1 MRIEAYNQ
9 IASIYKTSKTG
20 NKTGKVQQP
29 YGVSTGRDEVQI
41 SQLGRDYQIAKQAVA
56 EASDIREDKVAELK
70 TSVQSGK
77 YDVDSGDFASMLL
90 AKYNEMKK

>member
-9 IASIYKTSKTG
+9 IASIYKTSKTS
-20 NKTGKVQQP
+20 KVQQP

>member
-9 IASIYKTSKTG
+9 IASIYKTS
-20 NKTGKVQQP
+20 KTGKVQQP

-41 SQLGRDYQIAKQAVA
+41 SQLGRDYQIAIQAVA

>member
-1 MRIEAYNQ
+1 MRIDAYNQ
-9 IASIYKTSKTG
+9 IAQLY
-20 NKTGKVQQP
+20 KTGKSIRTNKAN
-29 YGVSTGRDEVQI
+29 STASVRDEVQI
-41 SQLGRDYQIAKQAVA
+41 SQTARDYQIAKQAVT
-56 EASDIREDKVAELK
+56 EAADIREDKVAELK

>member
-9 IASIYKTSKTG
+9 IASIYKTSKTD
-20 NKTGKVQQP
+20 KVQQP

>member
-9 IASIYKTSKTG
+9 IASIYKTS
-20 NKTGKVQQP
+20 KTGKVQQP

-41 SQLGRDYQIAKQAVA
+41 SRLGRDYQIAKQAVA

-70 TSVQSGK
+70 AKVNSGNYSV
-77 YDVDSGDFASMLL
+77 DTADFTKKLL
-90 AKYNEMKK
+90 EKYNTSLM

>member
-9 IASIYKTSKTG
+9 IASIYKTSKT
-20 NKTGKVQQP
+20 KVQQP

>member
-9 IASIYKTSKTG
+9 IASLYKT
-20 NKTGKVQQP
+20 NKTTKTQAA
-29 YGVSTGRDEVQI
+29 YGVSAGKDEVQI
-41 SQLGRDYQIAKQAVA
+41 SQIGRDYQIAKQAVA

-77 YDVDSGDFASMLL
+77 YDVDAGDFASMLL
-90 AKYNEMKK
+90 EKYNAMQN

>member
-1 MRIEAYNQ
+1 MRIDAYNQ
-9 IASIYKTSKTG
+9 IAQLY
-20 NKTGKVQQP
+20 KTGKSVRTNK
-29 YGVSTGRDEVQI
+29 VNNTASVRDEVQI
-41 SQLGRDYQIAKQAVA
+41 SQTARDYQIAKQAVA